1 MSGEQATLLLLCRDL
16 ADHTATLCPHLTAL
30 VDEIMKKTRNFVH
43 NAGMHVT
50 QVEALGLILKCDQ
63 VAQEFVRRPPHTHT
77 QIIKY
82 VRKLAQ
88 KAIFQDLFK
97 MAWFDFKYFMIS

>member
-30 VDEIMKKTRNFVH
+30 VDEIMKKTRNFVR

-63 VAQEFVRRPPHTHT
+63 VAQEFVRRPP
-77 QIIKY
+77 QNNKICQEASSKG
-82 VRKLAQ
+82 
-88 KAIFQDLFK
+88 
-97 MAWFDFKYFMIS
+97 YFSRLIQNGLV

>member
-63 VAQEFVRRPPHTHT
+63 VAQEFVRRPPPTHT
-77 QIIKY
+77 NNKICQEASSKG
-82 VRKLAQ
+82 
-88 KAIFQDLFK
+88 
-97 MAWFDFKYFMIS
+97 YFSRLIQNGLV

>member
-50 QVEALGLILKCDQ
+50 QVEALG
-63 VAQEFVRRPPHTHT
+63 
-77 QIIKY
+77 
-82 VRKLAQ
+82 
-88 KAIFQDLFK
+88 
-97 MAWFDFKYFMIS
+97 